1 MQYYFFQKVVDPPK
15 KKRERRLNINPKTQT
30 LKLNIKTEQLATL
43 FALGGTLLKKVTIE
57 TNSIIALE
65 NREKMAPYIDELIQM
80 HNQGDINLGSSLFRV
95 MKENWKPSNN
105 PKKAEYIFL
114 ERSVNPCRTPNLI
127 PPEIQ

>member
-15 KKRERRLNINPKTQT
+15 KKRERRLNFTPQTQT

-80 HNQGDINLGSSLFRV
+80 HNQGEINLGSSLFRV

-114 ERSVNPCRTPNLI
+114 ERGVNPCRTPNLI